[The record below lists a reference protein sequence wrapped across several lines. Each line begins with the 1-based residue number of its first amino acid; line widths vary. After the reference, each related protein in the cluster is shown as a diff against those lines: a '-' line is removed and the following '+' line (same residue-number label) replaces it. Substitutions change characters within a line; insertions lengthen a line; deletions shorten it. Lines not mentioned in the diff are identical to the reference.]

1 MTLNCRCLN
10 CIMPPHILNRLLES
24 ENEDVRKAALNTLL
38 STERLRGQRSI
49 RATAGVG
56 VAAAPT
62 NGRRSIFDCKGSTRL
77 RSAKL
82 VRTEQG
88 PASRDQSV
96 NQAFDGLGVTRDFY
110 KKVIKRNSIDGMGM
124 RLDGYVHRGMH
135 YNNAFW
141 DGQQMVFGD
150 GDGVLFTDFTGSL
163 DVIAHEL
170 THGVTEHTAGLEYH
184 NQSGALNESMSDV
197 FGSVVKQWK
206 LNQSAKDADWLIG
219 AEIFTPRLKGDALR
233 SMKAPGSAYDSPE
246 LGKDPQPDHMSKYAR
261 LPDTEDGD
269 FGGVHINSGIPN
281 KAFYLTAINIGG
293 NAWQAPSLIW
303 YESLRASNTTTDFQE
318 FADTTVA
325 KAGQLFGAS
334 SKEQQAVTDAWGD
347 VGIRIT
353 SPSAA
358 RARALAE
365 TSERGPDQD
374 ADALAALMHQIE
386 MLSDQVGALAQE
398 VSAIRE
404 ASQNGT
410 ALSDVHPATSAGDG
424 GRRSGRVGAHRKDL
438 A

>member
-1 MTLNCRCLN
+1 MTRNCRCLN
-10 CIMPPHILNRLLES
+10 CIMPPHLLRKLMES
-24 ENEDVRKAALNTLL
+24 DNEDIRKAALNTLL
-38 STERLRGQRSI
+38 STERLRGQRSL
-49 RATAGVG
+49 RAMLGVG
-56 VAAAPT
+56 VAAAPS
-62 NGRRSIFDCKGSTRL
+62 NGRRTIFDCKHSVRL
-77 RSAKL
+77 TSAKL

-88 PASRDQSV
+88 PAPRDPSV

-110 KKVIKRNSIDGMGM
+110 QKVFNRNSIDGVGM
-124 RLDGYVHRGMH
+124 RLDGYVHRGTH

-141 DGQQMVFGD
+141 DGQEMVFGD

-170 THGVTEHTAGLEYH
+170 THGVTERTAGLEYH
-184 NQSGALNESMSDV
+184 NQPGALNESISDV
-197 FGSVVKQWK
+197 FGSLVKQWK
-206 LNQSAKDADWLIG
+206 LRQSATDADWLIG
-219 AEIFTPRLKGDALR
+219 PEIFTPGLKGDALR

-246 LGKDPQPDHMSKYAR
+246 LGKDPQPDHMSKFAH
-261 LPDTEDGD
+261 LPDTEEGD
-269 FGGVHINSGIPN
+269 YGGVHINSGIPN

-293 NAWQAPSLIW
+293 NAWEAPGLIW

-318 FADTTVA
+318 FADTTAA
-325 KAGQLFGAS
+325 KAGQLYGAK
-334 SKEQQAVTDAWGD
+334 SKEQEAVTDAWAE

-365 TSERGPDQD
+365 TSERSSDRD
-374 ADALAALMHQIE
+374 ADALASLMRQIE

-410 ALSDVHPATSAGDG
+410 ALSDDRPPHKDG
-424 GRRSGRVGAHRKDL
+424 GRRGERAGSHRKDL
-438 A
+438 S